1 MMGCD
6 PARLGFLRKA
16 KSVGLGDYDLE
27 TIEIIGEL
35 KRLTDFKLPPLGG
48 EAITH
53 NEAIQAVLDRPTLI
67 RPRADEERC
76 TGCGACVDQC
86 PVSALLMNENYPIA
100 DPEICIRCFYC
111 QEICPEKAMALM

>member
-1 MMGCD
+1 
-6 PARLGFLRKA
+6 
-16 KSVGLGDYDLE
+16 VGLGDYDLE

-48 EAITH
+48 EAIMH

-67 RPRADEERC
+67 RPRADEELC

-86 PVSALLMNENYPIA
+86 PVSALSMNENYPIV
-100 DPEICIRCFYC
+100 DPEICIRCFCC
-111 QEICPEKAMALM
+111 QELCPEKAMSLV